1 MPAAIRMWGYEV
13 RNPHRSSLSPVKR
26 FPPFTFASAGAPRMP
41 AREVQMFDAEG
52 TLEYEPCPQ
61 CGSVNTITYTFEEGF
76 TELECQACGYRSDEA
91 EIAALQRFSGDLLES
106 DDNPGAPVPIKK
118 IKA

>member
-1 MPAAIRMWGYEV
+1 
-13 RNPHRSSLSPVKR
+13 
-26 FPPFTFASAGAPRMP
+26 
-41 AREVQMFDAEG
+41 MFDAEG